1 MDSYGLASSG
11 ICTSAILVVPVIA
24 VRTLVM
30 VLVLR
35 YPVHRYAAVRAG
47 YRAVR
52 QLRRRKRHE
61 RVVVHRVHRHG
72 MRTAADNG
80 RGREDRRPGEGG
92 SDQLVR
98 LSIDHT
104 QHGDDDGLAVHELHG
119 SVGVERYIVS
129 RRQEVVVVTRVKPH
143 LVRPALAED
152 PFHLVAIAGADNQR
166 LSVLQAAADQEM
178 LVWPEGQS
186 RGVAV
191 VDLEQLGDLPGQ
203 RVDDRDRP
211 LGCVEISVMNGGS
224 SALLTTARM

>member
-72 MRTAADNG
+72 MRTAADTG
-80 RGREDRRPGEGG
+80 RGREDRRPGDGG
-92 SDQLVR
+92 RDQLVR
-98 LSIDHT
+98 
-104 QHGDDDGLAVHELHG
+104 
-119 SVGVERYIVS
+119 
-129 RRQEVVVVTRVKPH
+129 
-143 LVRPALAED
+143 PAHAED
-152 PFHLVAIAGADNQR
+152 PLHLVAIAGADNQR

-191 VDLEQLGDLPGQ
+191 VDLE
-203 RVDDRDRP
+203 
-211 LGCVEISVMNGGS
+211 
-224 SALLTTARM
+224 